1 MKNSITTSDRKIIT
15 IYPAATSTGASDVES
30 DLSLGA
36 GAILDK
42 YKNISESEV
51 VSKGC

>member
-1 MKNSITTSDRKIIT
+1 MKNSITTSDRKIT
-15 IYPAATSTGASDVES
+15 SKYPAAASAGVSDVES

-42 YKNISESEV
+42 YKDI
-51 VSKGC
+51 GQ